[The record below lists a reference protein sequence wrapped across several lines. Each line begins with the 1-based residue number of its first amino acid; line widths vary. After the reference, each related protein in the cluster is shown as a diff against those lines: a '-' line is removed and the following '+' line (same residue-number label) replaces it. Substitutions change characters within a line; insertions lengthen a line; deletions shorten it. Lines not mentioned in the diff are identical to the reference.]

1 MAVERLGAHEVFRFL
16 LPTQVEAISDAAQ
29 VISRGAGDTIYY
41 MGTPAT
47 HLYVLLRGE
56 VALRLPGRGGVSLLI
71 EQLGSGAM
79 FGSCLC
85 LDLDAYY
92 LTAQC
97 LTDVELLRVEAT
109 LLRRLMEGDL
119 VMGFAL
125 QQHISKIYFKRYV
138 DTMKKLQSI
147 VFSLPLEGA

>member
-16 LPTQVEAISDAAQ
+16 LPKQVEAISNAAQ
-29 VISRGAGDTIYY
+29 VIARVAGDTIYY

-47 HLYVLLRGE
+47 HLYVLLHGQ

-71 EQLGSGAM
+71 EQLADGAM

-119 VMGFAL
+119 MMGFAL

-147 VFSLPLEGA
+147 VMSLPLEGA